1 MLGSADFVRLTNFGS
16 GTHVLVIL
24 DDDNPEASA
33 KMLRLGCRGVLPER
47 PSAKVL
53 RQAVLALI
61 QGELWAPRRLISALY
76 SELLRMAFDKG
87 QNALTP
93 QEQRI
98 LELSAE
104 GHKNS
109 AIAITL
115 SISPETVRWHKRRLY
130 RKIGRGGLPRF
141 PQAVD
146 VIRPITAAG

>member
-1 MLGSADFVRLTNFGS
+1 
-16 GTHVLVIL
+16 
-24 DDDNPEASA
+24 
-33 KMLRLGCRGVLPER
+33 
-47 PSAKVL
+47 
-53 RQAVLALI
+53 
-61 QGELWAPRRLISALY
+61 
-76 SELLRMAFDKG
+76 MAFDKG